1 MKLHRRP
8 ALVDRRRLVSL
19 SAIRR
24 WRSDAPLTRLKNSP
38 LLEFRLCHDKLAVP
52 TWRVRLVG

>member
-8 ALVDRRRLVSL
+8 ALVDRRRLAMQSEVERIHL
-19 SAIRR
+19 
-24 WRSDAPLTRLKNSP
+24 RLKNSP
-38 LLEFRLCHDKLAVP
+38 LLEFRLCHDKLPVP